1 MMFDKNFV
9 PEKPFDNYKWIWAA
23 KTPTESINDP
33 LVLLGVLFRLYD
45 LSKKHVKFSSEE
57 YAKAMQTLKKD
68 LQSANIGAKVAERTG
83 KRNLIRNSGQ
93 YWKALGLIPQ
103 KRTGGWITLTEFGKA
118 VAERRISKTEFSA
131 ITVQTYA
138 LPNEKIQSA
147 KDCSY
152 WNQKN
157 IKIWP
162 LKIILS
168 TLHELKDYEI
178 NGEQQGWISPIEL
191 IKIIIPL
198 SAYKVQSK
206 DYANFIYWYRKKE
219 ININA
224 WPNCVPGKNDKRLAR
239 EYLLFLENY
248 GYVSA
253 CEIKS
258 KKKQYEQRFF
268 YNADIDDEIM
278 EILNVSQSELVD
290 YENMK
295 NACIVNAVQNME
307 RKKYNRN
314 KSRPYQAQFRRD
326 LLAVSDRCLIT
337 RVRMTG
343 LLEAAHIKPHKYNGP
358 EEKENGI
365 LLRRDIHYLF
375 DSGNLR
381 IDADGNV
388 EISQA
393 ALEDYGR
400 VIPERIVIPD
410 YVDKE
415 YLRWRWENYDG
426 E

>member
-178 NGEQQGWISPIEL
+178 NGEQQ
-191 IKIIIPL
+191 
-198 SAYKVQSK
+198 
-206 DYANFIYWYRKKE
+206 
-219 ININA
+219 
-224 WPNCVPGKNDKRLAR
+224 
-239 EYLLFLENY
+239 
-248 GYVSA
+248 
-253 CEIKS
+253 
-258 KKKQYEQRFF
+258 
-268 YNADIDDEIM
+268 
-278 EILNVSQSELVD
+278 
-290 YENMK
+290 
-295 NACIVNAVQNME
+295 
-307 RKKYNRN
+307 
-314 KSRPYQAQFRRD
+314 
-326 LLAVSDRCLIT
+326 
-337 RVRMTG
+337 
-343 LLEAAHIKPHKYNGP
+343 
-358 EEKENGI
+358 
-365 LLRRDIHYLF
+365 
-375 DSGNLR
+375 
-381 IDADGNV
+381 
-388 EISQA
+388 
-393 ALEDYGR
+393 
-400 VIPERIVIPD
+400 
-410 YVDKE
+410 
-415 YLRWRWENYDG
+415 
-426 E
+426 

>member
-1 MMFDKNFV
+1 MFDKNFIPV
-9 PEKPFDNYKWIWAA
+9 KPFENFKWIWAA

-33 LVLLGVLFRLYD
+33 LVLLGVLFKLYG
-45 LSKKHVKFSSEE
+45 LAKKHVKFSSVE
-57 YAKAMQTLKKD
+57 YAEAMQTLKKD
-68 LQSANIGAKVAERTG
+68 LLSANIGANVAGRTG
-83 KRNLIRNSGQ
+83 SRNLIRNSGQ
-93 YWKALGLIPQ
+93 YWKALGLLPQ
-103 KRTGGWITLTEFGKA
+103 KRTGGWVALTDFGNA
-118 VAERRISKTEFSA
+118 VAERKISKTEFSA
-131 ITVQTYA
+131 ITIQTYA
-138 LPNEKIQSA
+138 LPNERIQSV
-147 KDCSY
+147 KECSG
-152 WNQKN
+152 WKRSN

-168 TLHELKDYEI
+168 TLHELNELKIGDV
-178 NGEQQGWISPIEL
+178 QQGWISPKEL

-198 SAYKVQSK
+198 SAYKDVQPK
-206 DYANFIYWYRKKE
+206 DYANFIYWCRTKQ
-219 ININA
+219 IDINA
-224 WPNCVPGKNDKRLAR
+224 WPNCTLGKNDKRFAR
-239 EYLLFLENY
+239 EYLLFLEHY
-248 GYVSA
+248 GYVSTS
-253 CEIKS
+253 E
-258 KKKQYEQRFF
+258 KKNKREQYEQKFL
-268 YNADIDDEIM
+268 YNADLDDEIM
-278 EILNVSQSELVD
+278 EILRVPQSELVD

-295 NACIVNAVQNME
+295 NASIVNAVQNME

-314 KSRPYQAQFRRD
+314 KSRPYQAQFRRN

-337 RVRMTG
+337 RVRMKG

-358 EEKENGI
+358 EEKGNGI

-400 VIPERIVIPD
+400 IIPERVVIPD